1 MRALLNDDVRVCV
14 CNRPAFGR
22 FVLNGKFTAPAENE
36 KDASWEL
43 YMHVEEQTTKKKR
56 YLLCLCIAAAGQ
68 CLVTSGDAI
77 VSVLQHNNK

>member
-1 MRALLNDDVRVCV
+1 MSMRALLNDDIRVCV

-43 YMHVEEQTTKKKR
+43 YMHVEEQTRKKKR
-56 YLLCLCIAAAGQ
+56 HLLVYVLLQQAAVGCIGQ
-68 CLVTSGDAI
+68 KWRCYC
-77 VSVLQHNNK
+77 